1 MSVFASGHTRTDRM
15 KLRRFGAMLKTYT
28 QLAEII
34 LHSIRTEIRCRTIYY
49 LDAAF
54 RQVSGKLR

>member
-1 MSVFASGHTRTDRM
+1 MSLLIVLNS
-15 KLRRFGAMLKTYT
+15 RRFGALLKTYT

-34 LHSIRTEIRCRTIYY
+34 LHTIRIEVRCRTIYY

-54 RQVSGKLR
+54 RHVGVSAQ